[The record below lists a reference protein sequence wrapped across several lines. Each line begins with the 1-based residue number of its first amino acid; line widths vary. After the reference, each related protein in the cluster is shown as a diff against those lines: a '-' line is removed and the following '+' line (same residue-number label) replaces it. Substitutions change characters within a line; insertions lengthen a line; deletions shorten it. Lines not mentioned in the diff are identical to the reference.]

1 MEEKFNFK
9 IQDFVQWYEGQLLY
23 PHHYQQ
29 MRHEIQQLSLCYL
42 SLSCPWYWGVRYFE
56 IDEGSLAAGIL
67 RINKILAVFP
77 DGSVLQKEEANPQQP
92 IELDITPLKEEMKE
106 KEVIIYLAVVKH
118 QSDIANASG
127 DFPRYSSIDAASIV
141 DENTGESPIN
151 MAKLSLRALLVT
163 EDKLS
168 ARLSSFPFIKIS
180 LKEGSFRKSEF
191 IPPTTQLRRDDIA
204 EKPFED
210 LITKI
215 RRHIAYLSIRLQS
228 IRTKETSSI
237 LDYYRNVY
245 NILVNRIL
253 ILEALYESGN
263 SHPYELYKE
272 LNIMAGHYC
281 SLNYNKT
288 PPVFA
293 PYNHNDLKA
302 TLDPIISFINEVL
315 ESVKNLSVSILF
327 DQEDRIFFKEI
338 KEDYLTSDTLIIGVH
353 LGPNTSAPTGAN
365 WIKGAVIACDFSI
378 KEIKEKR
385 ILGAERELVEQIPE
399 MGLVSTYNQ
408 IFVKVKTNPYFIK
421 AGETLRVF
429 NPSDREDTRP
439 DNIFLY
445 VAG

>member
-9 IQDFVQWYEGQLLY
+9 IQDSVQWYEGQLLY

-29 MRHEIQQLSLCYL
+29 MRYEIHQLSLCYL
-42 SLSCPWYWGVRYFE
+42 SLSSPWYWGVRYLE
-56 IDEGSLAAGIL
+56 IDEVLLPTGIL

-77 DGSVLQKEEANPQQP
+77 DGSVLQKEELDPQQT
-92 IELDITPLKEEMKE
+92 IELDITPLKEELKE
-106 KEVIIYLAVVKH
+106 KEITIYLAIVKH
-118 QSDIANASG
+118 QADIANASG
-127 DFPRYSSIDAASIV
+127 DFPRYLSVESSSIV

-151 MAKLSLRALLVT
+151 MAKLSLRAFLVT

-168 ARLSSFPFIKIS
+168 ARLSSFPLITLS
-180 LKEGSFRKSEF
+180 LKNGAFQRGEF
-191 IPPTTQLRRDDIA
+191 IFPTTQLHKEGEIGKA
-204 EKPFED
+204 FGA

-215 RRHIAYLSIRLQS
+215 RRHIAYLAIRLQS
-228 IRTKETSSI
+228 IKTKETSSI
-237 LDYYRNVY
+237 LDYYRTVY
-245 NILVNRIL
+245 DTLVGRIL
-253 ILEALYESGN
+253 ILEALYESGHA
-263 SHPYELYKE
+263 HPYDLYKE
-272 LNIMAGHYC
+272 INTMAGSCC
-281 SLNYNKT
+281 SINHTKV

-302 TLDPIISFINEVL
+302 TFDPLIVFINEIV
-315 ESVKNLSVSILF
+315 ESIKSLSVSILF
-327 DQEDRIFFKEI
+327 DRDDRVFHKEI
-338 KEDYLTSDTLIIGVH
+338 KEDYLTSDTLVLGIH
-353 LGPNTSAPTGAN
+353 LGPNTNVPTGAS

-378 KEIKEKR
+378 QAIKEKR

-408 IFVKVKTNPYFIK
+408 IFVKVKVDPHFIK
-421 AGETLRVF
+421 AGETLRIF